1 MAQVCV
7 VGAGYVGLTTG
18 TCLASLG
25 HSVIFLDTELERISL
40 LQTGVMPIFEPGLQ
54 ELFSEGLREHRI
66 TLTAESAIAVKNAQF
81 VFLCVPTPQDED
93 GSADL
98 SYIINAVH
106 EIRSLLSKN
115 SFLITKST
123 VPVGS
128 SHLVSDLVNREDVT
142 VLSNPEFLREGS
154 ALNDFMLPDRI
165 VVGTSNPALVGDFL
179 KLFESIPGERVVTDR
194 SSAEMIKYVSNCLL
208 AIRLTFIND
217 VAAFCEQIGANMN
230 DVKKG
235 VSLDERIGNRFLEPG
250 PGWGGSCLPKDLPAL
265 RAAAEKVGIVMP
277 LLTASIESNER
288 AHRRVVDRVEANLGG
303 SLSGKKIGILGL
315 AFKAN
320 TNDTRNS
327 PALEVAKRFISRGA
341 AVSAYDPE
349 VRTVIDK
356 AIGVQ
361 RSAIGAANGAD
372 ALVVLTEWE
381 EFKHLIPMDLLAS
394 MNGKLVLDTR
404 GILDSNL
411 WSQAGAQI
419 MKIGQAG

>member
-25 HSVIFLDTELERISL
+25 HSITFLDTDLERISL
-40 LQTGVMPIFEPGLQ
+40 LQSGVMPIFEPGLQ

-66 TLTAESAIAVKNAQF
+66 TLTAESAIAVKNARF
-81 VFLCVPTPQDED
+81 IFLCVPTPQDED

-106 EIRSLLSKN
+106 EIRSLLSTN

-128 SHLVSDLVNREDVT
+128 SHLVSDLVNRKDVT

-154 ALNDFMLPDRI
+154 ALNDFMFPDRI
-165 VVGTSNPALVGDFL
+165 VVGTSNPTLVGDFL
-179 KLFESIPGERVVTDR
+179 ELFESIPGERVVTDR

-208 AIRLTFIND
+208 AIRLSFVND
-217 VAAFCEQIGANMN
+217 VAAFCEQIGANMT

-288 AHRRVVDRVEANLGG
+288 AHKRVVDRVEANLGG

-349 VRTVIDK
+349 VRTGIDI
-356 AIGVQ
+356 AIDVQ
-361 RSAIGAANGAD
+361 QSAIGAAYKAD
-372 ALVVLTEWE
+372 ALVVLTEWG
-381 EFKHLIPMDLLAS
+381 EFKHLIPMDLLTS

-411 WSQAGAQI
+411 WSQAGAQFI
-419 MKIGQAG
+419 KIGQAG

>member
-1 MAQVCV
+1 M

-25 HSVIFLDTELERISL
+25 HSITFLDTDLERISL
-40 LQTGVMPIFEPGLQ
+40 LRTGVMPIFEPGLQ
-54 ELFSEGLREHRI
+54 ELFSKGLQERRI
-66 TLTAESAIAVKNAQF
+66 TLTTESEVAVNNARF
-81 VFLCVPTPQDED
+81 IFLCVPTPQDED

-106 EIRSLLSKN
+106 EIRSLLSAN

-154 ALNDFMLPDRI
+154 ALNDFMFPDRI
-165 VVGTSNPALVGDFL
+165 VVGTSNPTLVGDFL
-179 KLFESIPGERVVTDR
+179 ELFESIPGERVVTDR

-208 AIRLTFIND
+208 AIRLSFVND
-217 VAAFCEQIGANMN
+217 VAAFCEQIGANMT

-235 VSLDERIGNRFLEPG
+235 VSLDERIGDRFLEPG

-288 AHRRVVDRVEANLGG
+288 AHKRVVDRVEANLGG

-349 VRTVIDK
+349 VRTGIDP
-356 AIGVQ
+356 AIAVQ
-361 RSAIGAANGAD
+361 RSAIEAANEAE

-381 EFKHLIPMDLLAS
+381 EFKHLIPKDLLAS

-419 MKIGQAG
+419 IKIGQAG

>member
-25 HSVIFLDTELERISL
+25 HSITFLDTDLERISL

-54 ELFSEGLREHRI
+54 ELFSKGLREHRI
-66 TLTAESAIAVKNAQF
+66 TLTAESEVAIKNAQF
-81 VFLCVPTPQDED
+81 IFLCVPTPQDED

-106 EIRSLLSKN
+106 EIRSLLSAN

-154 ALNDFMLPDRI
+154 ALNDFMFPDRI

-208 AIRLTFIND
+208 AIRLSFIND
-217 VAAFCEQIGANMN
+217 VAAFCERIGANMT

-288 AHRRVVDRVEANLGG
+288 AHKRVVDRVEVNLGG
-303 SLSGKKIGILGL
+303 SLSGKRIGILGL

-341 AVSAYDPE
+341 TVSAYDPE
-349 VRTVIDK
+349 VRTGIDPS
-356 AIGVQ
+356 INIQ
-361 RSAIGAANGAD
+361 SSAIGAAFEAD

-381 EFKHLIPMDLLAS
+381 EFKHLIPKDLLSS
-394 MNGKLVLDTR
+394 MTGKLILDTR

-419 MKIGQAG
+419 IKIGQAG

>member
-25 HSVIFLDTELERISL
+25 HSITFLDTDLERISL
-40 LQTGVMPIFEPGLQ
+40 LRTGVMPIFEPGLQ
-54 ELFSEGLREHRI
+54 ELFSKGLQERRI
-66 TLTAESAIAVKNAQF
+66 TLTTESEVAVKNAQF
-81 VFLCVPTPQDED
+81 IFLCVPTPQDED

-106 EIRSLLSKN
+106 EIRSLLSAN

-154 ALNDFMLPDRI
+154 ALNDFMFPDRI
-165 VVGTSNPALVGDFL
+165 VVGTSNPTLVGDFL
-179 KLFESIPGERVVTDR
+179 DLFESIPGERVVTDR

-208 AIRLTFIND
+208 AIRLSFVND
-217 VAAFCEQIGANMN
+217 VAAFCEQIGANMT

-288 AHRRVVDRVEANLGG
+288 AHKRVVDRVEANLGG

-349 VRTVIDK
+349 VRTGIDP
-356 AIGVQ
+356 AIDVQ
-361 RSAIGAANGAD
+361 RSAIGAANEAD

-381 EFKHLIPMDLLAS
+381 EFKHLIPKDLLAS

-419 MKIGQAG
+419 IKIGQAG